1 MLRVFREAF
10 WPSRDGSLAR
20 PFSSLG
26 WLGFWMQIAV
36 GSIPLALMI
45 YALAVGGNPGP
56 GTRAG
61 FPLIEYLS
69 IAGLLVLAFTTL
81 WSFRYTRLASQLADP
96 TRRPTRVSV
105 QRTVWIGVKASTLGI
120 VLSMLVMLFEVVQ
133 VLIYFLRTPQ
143 AGVPAIQTT
152 AGGPASWVS
161 AADIAGL
168 LALLLTMFAEITIL
182 LFSLWLLYRTTLPSV
197 EFPQVDDEGAVRD
210 AQAL

>member
-1 MLRVFREAF
+1 
-10 WPSRDGSLAR
+10 
-20 PFSSLG
+20 
-26 WLGFWMQIAV
+26 MQIAV
-36 GSIPLALMI
+36 GSIPLALTI
-45 YALAVGGNPGP
+45 YEFAVGHSATP

-81 WSFRYTRLASQLADP
+81 WSFRYTRLALRLADP
-96 TRRPTRVSV
+96 TQRPTRIAV

-133 VLIYFLRTPQ
+133 ILIYFLRTPQ
-143 AGVPAIQTT
+143 AGIPAIQTT
-152 AGGPASWVS
+152 GGPASWVS

-182 LFSLWLLYRTTLPSV
+182 LFSLWLLFRTTLPSV
-197 EFPQVDDEGAVRD
+197 EFPQIGAEETKE
-210 AQAL
+210 